1 MMPRTPAPGLRPA
14 PARMASGSISLKW
27 KRRILRGHVQSTSR
41 QKLKGTDMKGE
52 PVIILLVED
61 DPAHAEIVRRNFV
74 NFRMANR
81 LMHVAD
87 GQQALNYLFRR
98 SEFQDSNH
106 SPRPNLILLDLRLPK
121 VDGLEVL
128 KTIKADAD
136 LARIPVV
143 VLTTSA
149 AEVDMAK
156 AYGNHANSY
165 LVKPV
170 DFPQFLKLMDAL
182 GYYWLVWN
190 QFPF

>member
-1 MMPRTPAPGLRPA
+1 MKIPCTFPTNMNA
-14 PARMASGSISLKW
+14 
-27 KRRILRGHVQSTSR
+27 
-41 QKLKGTDMKGE
+41 TDLKGE
-52 PVIILLVED
+52 PAIILLVED

-87 GQQALNYLFRR
+87 GQQALDYLFRR
-98 SEFQDSNH
+98 SEFQDPNLA
-106 SPRPNLILLDLRLPK
+106 PRPNLILLDLRLPK

-128 KTIKADAD
+128 TAIKADAE

-190 QFPF
+190 QFPY